1 MTTYVDIVRFSW
13 GKRVLLLFM
22 FLANS
27 FVIAQE
33 TEDESLTVPSEDEI
47 IITAERYKPRPTFL
61 ELSYE
66 SFQSFFVKAKY
77 QGLTESAQ
85 VEQNLVRK
93 IKFRFPIILKERMNL
108 IGGFGYRHEQFKFE
122 NQSDPDF
129 PLFVRFEDKPLK
141 QIAFKLYFKKDL
153 EKDRFLYIYLQ
164 SSLNSDVP
172 SFNDL
177 SDQLKLSLTSIY
189 GKYIGPHKSIGYGIS
204 FGYDFGRP
212 AIYPVFILNNNFNLN
227 WGYELLL
234 PKKAQIRYSPNNS
247 NHFYTGL
254 EVQGAS
260 YNLRN
265 EVLPE
270 FSRLEFRRSSIR
282 ALFTYEREVYDWVWV
297 SLKIGYRYPINIY
310 ISEPRKRRKDALIL
324 LDANGAPYLRFS
336 IFLVPPKVLVDKAK
350 TSF

>member
-1 MTTYVDIVRFSW
+1 MTHNFA
-13 GKRVLLLFM
+13 F
-22 FLANS
+22 
-27 FVIAQE
+27 AQQ
-33 TEDESLTVPSEDEI
+33 TENEPLRVPSEDDI
-47 IITAERYKPRPTFL
+47 VITAERYVPRPTFL

-66 SFQSFFVKAKY
+66 SFQSFFVTAKY
-77 QGLTESAQ
+77 RDVNESAQ

-93 IKFRFPIILKERMNL
+93 IKFRFPIILKDRLNL

-122 NQSDPDF
+122 KQSDPDF

-153 EKDRFLYIYLQ
+153 QKDHFLYIYLQ

-172 SFNDL
+172 TFDDL
-177 SDQLKLSLTSIY
+177 SDQLKLSLTTIY
-189 GKYIGPHKSIGYGIS
+189 GKNISPHKSIGYGIS

-247 NHFYTGL
+247 NHFYTGV

-260 YNLRN
+260 YHLRN
-265 EVLPE
+265 EVLQD
-270 FSRLEFRRSSIR
+270 FSKLEFRRSSIR
-282 ALFTYEREVYDWVWV
+282 ALFTYEREVYDWIWV
-297 SLKIGYRYPINIY
+297 GLKIGYRYPINIY
-310 ISEPRKRRKDALIL
+310 ISEPRKRRRDALIL

-336 IFLVPPKVLVDKAK
+336 IFLVPPKVLIDKAK
-350 TSF
+350 SSF